1 MMLKQTV
8 SEHGV
13 MVVKHASSWAR
24 RALNGTVT
32 VAVLLALYALVGFLV
47 LPEIA
52 QRQLETR
59 ATQELG
65 RTTTLRRVEFNPF
78 TFRGR
83 LLDLAIANRDGPG
96 SLLRFDALDVDV
108 SGASIRYL
116 APVFD
121 AVRLVRPQIDLVRND
136 DGSYSIS
143 DLIEGWLARPPGP
156 TPQFSLNNIEI
167 EDGSATL
174 DDRPHARKLTLAQLG
189 IAVPFLSSLAHDAE
203 IRVTPRLEGTI
214 EKTSFKLAGTSTTP
228 FADVQEATLDLD
240 LDRFAFAK
248 YAEYIPLPPTIK
260 LVDGAL
266 TTHLTLAFATDK
278 GTPRAITL
286 SGTARVDQVALA
298 RRDGSPLLSAQ
309 KIDIGIKEVDALSRK
324 FTLDRLAVRAPRA
337 ELRRLADGT
346 LELQRLFTFPS
357 KTQQAAT
364 NDAAAG
370 AWRVSLTNVGI
381 SDGALRLMDGTVSP
395 AFDASLSNV
404 AMKAQE
410 IHLPG
415 AANGLA
421 VTFDS
426 DEGAHFE
433 GHADADLQ
441 AKRAQGQ
448 FALTRFHLDKLY
460 PYYASALNLE
470 VRRGTV
476 DLAANFAVDA
486 SREPTQLTL
495 QEGTASVGD
504 IEMALPGER
513 EPLWQIPH
521 ADLEG
526 IGFDLARRVISIDR
540 AESREGTIRIVRQS
554 DGSVDFERIV
564 KTRAAE
570 NARDDT
576 RERKRFVANVAQSA
590 DTQEERGHAGWTY
603 AIHKLAFARLVGAFE
618 DRAVKPAVRMRIDG
632 KVGAENLGNA
642 PGSKGT
648 LDAAVRVGAAGRLRA
663 AGMLATNPV
672 ALDLRI
678 DAGNVDLVALRP
690 YYEAQTNVIVTR
702 GAVTTK
708 GRVTFAASRSPVQA
722 RYTGDII
729 INDFASL
736 DRPSSQ
742 ELLRWKKLTLTG
754 VDAGTQPYKV
764 ALGSVA
770 LDDFYAR
777 LIVNADA
784 TLNLRKLMS
793 PEDASGEAPRSASTV
808 SRTTTTEVAAPTSD
822 ELPVAIERIQLSGG
836 EVEFSDYFIKPNYSA
851 HLTNVGGS
859 VSAISARQSGN
870 VELTAR
876 LENNA
881 PVSVRGAVN
890 PFSRELALD
899 LQAKATDIDLP
910 PLTPYSTKYAGY
922 GIQKGKLSFEVH
934 YAIDKRKLSA
944 TNKLVLDQLTFGERV
959 DSPTATKLP
968 VVLAV
973 ALLKD
978 RNGRINLDLPI
989 QGTLDDPQF
998 SVWRI
1003 IVQIIGNLIEKIVT
1017 APFAVLGALVGGG
1030 GEQQL
1035 AYVEFAPGRADIE
1048 PAAEAKL
1055 QTLAKALADR
1065 PALKLDAAG
1074 RAIPDQDRE
1083 GLKHVALD
1091 RALRAQKQ
1099 KALASRGESAPET
1112 LTIEATE
1119 YDDYLKAVYHDA
1131 KLPDKPRNFFG
1142 LEKDVPME
1150 EMESRL
1156 LASYGADD
1164 TALRDL
1170 ANRRAQAVEEWLV
1183 GHGGLAADRV
1193 FVLAPKLDAT
1203 GIKDEGAATR
1213 VDFSIK

>member
-1 MMLKQTV
+1 MSKAA
-8 SEHGV
+8 HGV
-13 MVVKHASSWAR
+13 MMNRVSSWMR
-24 RALNGTVT
+24 RALNGAVA
-32 VAVLLALYALVGFLV
+32 VAVLLALYALAGFLV

-65 RTTTLRRVEFNPF
+65 RTSTLRRVEFNPF

-83 LLDLAIANRDGPG
+83 LIDFAIADRDGPG
-96 SLLRFDALDVDV
+96 SLLRFETLDVDV
-108 SGASIRYL
+108 SAASIRYL

-121 AVRLVRPQIDLVRND
+121 TVRLVRPRIDLVRNA

-143 DLIEGWLARPPGP
+143 DLVERWLARPPGP
-156 TPQFSLNNIEI
+156 TPPFSLNNIEI
-167 EDGSATL
+167 EDGSVTL
-174 DDRPHARKLTLAQLG
+174 DDRPHARKLTLANLG

-214 EKTSFKLAGTSTTP
+214 ENTSFKLAGTSTTP

-248 YAEYIPLPPTIK
+248 YAEYIPLSGDVK

-266 TTHLTLAFATDK
+266 TTRVTLAFTTEK
-278 GTPRAITL
+278 GTPRSITL

-298 RRDGSPLLSAQ
+298 RRDGSPLISAQ
-309 KIDIGIKEVDALSRK
+309 AVDIGIKEVDALSRTL
-324 FTLDRLAVRAPRA
+324 TLDRFTVRAPRA

-346 LELQRLFTFPS
+346 LELQRLFTSPS
-357 KTQQAAT
+357 GVPEPAR
-364 NDAAAG
+364 NDSSANT
-370 AWRVSLTNVGI
+370 WRIALTNVAV
-381 SDGALRLMDGTVSP
+381 SDGALRLIDSTVSP
-395 AFDASLSNV
+395 AFDAPLSNV
-404 AMKAQE
+404 AMNAKE
-410 IHLPG
+410 IRLPG
-415 AANGLA
+415 SVSELGI
-421 VTFDS
+421 TFDS
-426 DEGAHFE
+426 NDGAHFE
-433 GHADADLQ
+433 GRADADLE
-441 AKRAQGQ
+441 AKRVQGQ
-448 FALTRFHLDKLY
+448 FTLTRFHLDKLY

-470 VRRGTV
+470 VRRGTL
-476 DLAANFAVDA
+476 DLAAKFAVDG
-486 SREPTQLTL
+486 SREAPQVTL
-495 QEGTASVGD
+495 QEGVASLGD
-504 IEMALPGER
+504 IEMGLPGER
-513 EPLWQIPH
+513 EPLWQIRQ
-521 ADLEG
+521 ANLGG
-526 IGFDLARRVISIDR
+526 IDFDLARRVIRIDR
-540 AESREGTIRIVRQS
+540 VESPEGTIRIVRQS

-564 KTRAAE
+564 KTRAAGSS
-570 NARDDT
+570 NADT
-576 RERKRFVANVAQSA
+576 RERNRFLATAAQTA
-590 DTQEERGHAGWTY
+590 ETRGAGDHGSPAWTY
-603 AIHKLAFARLVGAFE
+603 SIHKLAFARLVVAFE
-618 DRAVKPAVRMRIDG
+618 DRAVKPPVRLRVDG
-632 KVGAENLGNA
+632 KIGAEDLGNA
-642 PGSKGT
+642 QGSKGT
-648 LDAAVRVGAAGRLRA
+648 IDAAVRVGATGRLRA

-672 ALDLRI
+672 ALDVRI
-678 DAGNVDLVALRP
+678 DAGNVDIVALRP

-702 GAVTTK
+702 GAVTTR
-708 GRVTFAASRSPVQA
+708 GRVTFAAGRSAVQA
-722 RYTGDII
+722 RYTGDITI
-729 INDFASL
+729 TDFASL

-754 VDAGTQPYKV
+754 VDAGTQPQKLT
-764 ALGSVA
+764 LGAIA
-770 LDDFYAR
+770 LDDFYTR
-777 LIVNADA
+777 LIVNPDA
-784 TLNLRKLMS
+784 TLNLRKLIS
-793 PEDASGEAPRSASTV
+793 PEEGDGEAPLTTATV
-808 SRTTTTEVAAPTSD
+808 SRTKTAELPVSSTQD

-851 HLTNVGGS
+851 HLTNVAGS
-859 VSAISARQSGN
+859 VSALSARQSGN

-876 LENNA
+876 LESSA
-881 PVSVRGAVN
+881 PVAIRGAVN

-959 DSPTATKLP
+959 ESPTATKLP

-1003 IVQIIGNLIEKIVT
+1003 VVQIIGNLIEKMVT
-1017 APFAVLGALVGGG
+1017 APFAVLSALVGGG
-1030 GEQQL
+1030 GEQL
-1035 AYVEFAPGRADIE
+1035 AYVEFSPGRAEID
-1048 PAAEAKL
+1048 PAAEEKL

-1065 PALKLDAAG
+1065 PALRLDAAG
-1074 RAIPDQDRE
+1074 RAIPDKDRE
-1083 GLKHVALD
+1083 GLKRVALD

-1099 KALASRGESAPET
+1099 KVLASRGESAPAPET

-1119 YDDYLKAVYHDA
+1119 YDDFLKAVYHDA

-1142 LEKDVPME
+1142 LDKDIPKE
-1150 EMESRL
+1150 EMEARL

-1183 GHGGLAADRV
+1183 GRGGLAADRV
-1193 FVLAPKLDAT
+1193 FVLAPKLDGT
-1203 GIKDEGAATR
+1203 GIKDQGAATR